1 MFYTAAKLG
10 YVKGDLTLPPSIILK
25 RPNYPLAI
33 EITMIHTIIH
43 ISEDEIK

>member
-10 YVKGDLTLPPSIILK
+10 YAKGDLTLLPSILLE

-33 EITMIHTIIH
+33 EVTMIHTITH
-43 ISEDEIK
+43 VSEDEIK